1 MMTSNRLS
9 WALSM
14 LAALAGSALAT
25 PIEQGSHEPLRVLV
39 RPAPV
44 FSHWAF
50 HVAIAEELAARGHAV
65 AYLYSD
71 EERSML
77 LQLGIAPNSSYMFK
91 HPFPLQQMLVSRG
104 HF

>member
-1 MMTSNRLS
+1 MRSNRIC
-9 WALSM
+9 WALLT
-14 LAALAGSALAT
+14 LAALAGSAFAV
-25 PIEQGSHEPLRVLV
+25 PGEQEFTEPLRVLV

-50 HVAIAEELAARGHAV
+50 HVAIAEELVARGHTV

-77 LQLGIAPNSSYMFK
+77 TQLGVAPNSTFMFK
-91 HPFPLQQMLVSRG
+91 HPFPLQRMLVT
-104 HF
+104 HAA